1 MTTQEIILQKE
12 YDASFADTK
21 RTDGPS
27 GYIFIVGLSRSGT
40 TLMRNVLNQSDWIAI
55 SRENH
60 FLGHLVGAEGMRQKF
75 HKFGDLSNDQ
85 NVQKLV
91 DHLYSGGS
99 ERSSW
104 LRRASSHWRWI
115 TRRIDRQEFTKKL
128 LETDRS
134 ERAFFILLMQLF
146 ADKKGKPIMGEKTP
160 AHFRY
165 VETLLSWFPEAKI
178 IHMMRDPRGIFVSEW
193 HRRQKEAQSF
203 PYRQLKKLPILMKL
217 VILLQTTI
225 TWREGAQRCCE
236 SRKKYPL
243 NYYTQRFEG
252 LVSDPESQVKEL
264 CAFIGVPFQ
273 LAMLEQ
279 SVVSMGFQ
287 EKQTGFDSGA
297 ANRWKKHIT
306 PGIDAWFRFWLR
318 KDMENN
324 GYSK

>member
-1 MTTQEIILQKE
+1 MTTQEMILQKE
-12 YDASFADTK
+12 NDASFEATK
-21 RTDGPS
+21 RMDAPS
-27 GYIFIVGLSRSGT
+27 GFIFIVGLSRSGT
-40 TLMRNVLNQSDWIAI
+40 TLMRNILNQSDWIAI

-75 HKFGDLSNDQ
+75 RKFGDLSVDE
-85 NVQKLV
+85 NVHKLV

-104 LRRASSHWRWI
+104 FRKASSHWRWI
-115 TRRIDRQEFTKKL
+115 TRRVDRQEFTQKL

-146 ADKKGKPIMGEKTP
+146 ADRKGKPIMGEKTP

-165 VETLLSWFPEAKI
+165 VETLLNWFPEAKI

-193 HRRQKEAQSF
+193 RRRQKEAQSF
-203 PYRQLKKLPILMKL
+203 PYQQLKSLPFLMKL
-217 VILLQTTI
+217 VILLQTTM
-225 TWREGAQRCCE
+225 TWREGARRGRENQN
-236 SRKKYPL
+236 KYPR
-243 NYYTQRFEG
+243 NYYVQRFED

-264 CAFIGVPFQ
+264 CSFLGVPFQ
-273 LAMLEQ
+273 TAMLEQ
-279 SVVSMGFQ
+279 TVVSMGFQ

-297 ANRWKKHIT
+297 ADRWKKYIT

-318 KDMENN
+318 DGMETNE
-324 GYSK
+324 YAK

>member
-1 MTTQEIILQKE
+1 MTAQEMILPKE
-12 YDASFADTK
+12 NDAAFEASK
-21 RTDGPS
+21 RTDVSS

-40 TLMRNVLNQSDWIAI
+40 TLMRNILNQSEWIAI

-75 HKFGDLSNDQ
+75 RKFGDLSNNE
-85 NVQKLV
+85 NVHKLV

-104 LRRASSHWRWI
+104 FRRASSHWRWI
-115 TRRIDRQEFTKKL
+115 TRRVDRQDFTQKL

-146 ADKKGKPIMGEKTP
+146 AEKKGKPIMGEKTP

-165 VETLLSWFPEAKI
+165 VETLLNWFPEAKI

-193 HRRQKEAQSF
+193 RRRQKEAQSF
-203 PYRQLKKLPILMKL
+203 PYQQLKRLPILMKL

-225 TWREGAQRCCE
+225 TWREGARRCQE
-236 SRKKYPL
+236 NQKKYPL
-243 NYYTQRFEG
+243 NYYTQRFED
-252 LVSDPESQVKEL
+252 LVSEPERQVQEM

-273 LAMLEQ
+273 PSMLEQ
-279 SVVSMGFQ
+279 TVVSLGFQ
-287 EKQTGFDSGA
+287 EKQTGFDAGA
-297 ANRWKKHIT
+297 ADRWKKHIT
-306 PGIDAWFRFWLR
+306 PGIETWFRFWLGD
-318 KDMENN
+318 DMKKF
-324 GYSK
+324 GYAR

>member
-1 MTTQEIILQKE
+1 MTTQEMILQNE
-12 YDASFADTK
+12 NEASFEAAERMDT
-21 RTDGPS
+21 PS

-40 TLMRNVLNQSDWIAI
+40 TLMRNILNQSDWIAI

-75 HKFGDLSNDQ
+75 RKFGDLSNDE
-85 NVQKLV
+85 NVHKLV

-104 LRRASSHWRWI
+104 FRRASSHWRWI
-115 TRRIDRQEFTKKL
+115 TRRVDRPDFTQKL

-146 ADKKGKPIMGEKTP
+146 AEKKGKPIMGEKTP

-165 VETLLSWFPEAKI
+165 VETLLNWFPEAKI

-193 HRRQKEAQSF
+193 RRRQKEAQSF
-203 PYRQLKKLPILMKL
+203 PYRQLKQIPFLLKL

-225 TWREGAQRCCE
+225 TWREGARRCQENQRKH
-236 SRKKYPL
+236 SL
-243 NYYTQRFEG
+243 NYYTQRFED
-252 LVSDPESQVKEL
+252 LVSEPERHVKEM

-273 LAMLEQ
+273 PNMLEQ
-279 SVVSMGFQ
+279 TVVSLGFQ
-287 EKQTGFDSGA
+287 EKQTGFDAGA
-297 ANRWKKHIT
+297 ADRWKKHIT
-306 PGIDAWFRFWLR
+306 PGIDAWFRFWLGD
-318 KDMENN
+318 DMKKL
-324 GYSK
+324 GYSR

>member
-1 MTTQEIILQKE
+1 MTTQEMILPKE
-12 YDASFADTK
+12 NDAAFEASK
-21 RTDGPS
+21 RTDVSS

-40 TLMRNVLNQSDWIAI
+40 TLMRNILNQSDWIAI

-75 HKFGDLSNDQ
+75 RKFGDLSNDE
-85 NVQKLV
+85 NVHKLV

-104 LRRASSHWRWI
+104 FRRASSHWRWI
-115 TRRIDRQEFTKKL
+115 TRRVDRQDFTQKL

-165 VETLLSWFPEAKI
+165 VETLLNWFPEGKI

-193 HRRQKEAQSF
+193 RRRQKEAQSF
-203 PYRQLKKLPILMKL
+203 PYQQLKRLPFLMKL

-225 TWREGAQRCCE
+225 TWREGARRCLE
-236 SRKKYPL
+236 NQKRYPL
-243 NYYTQRFEG
+243 NYYTQRFED
-252 LVSDPESQVKEL
+252 LVSDPARQVQEM

-273 LAMLEQ
+273 PSMLEQ
-279 SVVSMGFQ
+279 TVVSLGFQ
-287 EKQTGFDSGA
+287 EKQTGFDAGA

-306 PGIDAWFRFWLR
+306 PGVDAWFRFWLGD
-318 KDMENN
+318 DMNKF
-324 GYSK
+324 GYA